1 MPDSNIHFRN
11 AVHGYDRAQ
20 VDQHVNQLAQASA
33 AVWQEAS
40 ERTLQVSQLEEANRI
55 LQDEV
60 NHHSQRASELE
71 EAQRE
76 AAAPS
81 YEGLGSRIISILT
94 LAEQEAQELR
104 ARAQADV
111 ANVKALAEDSALAI
125 RQEADDYAL
134 ERRIANDDEAARVLD
149 EAQQRAST
157 LLGDAEQRAEN
168 LLEDAKLRADTLLD
182 EADRQAMAR
191 QDADRQAMAQREEA
205 EAAYEQ
211 ARAST
216 AAAAVDFETTLA
228 RRREASAAEFAAQVS
243 AAEEQLASVRQR
255 ADQTRRD
262 IDRAQQEAEVKS
274 TKLIEQ
280 AMASAA
286 TVVAEAKSK
295 AELIRGNSERDL
307 ASATQRR
314 ESINAQINIARR
326 DLAAL
331 GGVPRFSPV
340 GSDGS
345 ADGQA
350 QAAVFE
356 EAVVFEQP
364 APSQSDSESDGA
376 GSQDHEMAAEA
387 QHEDSVTQAD
397 DLDAEDPSGDEMTDE
412 TALDE
417 RANGSRKGSARS

>member
-40 ERTLQVSQLEEANRI
+40 ERTLQVSQLEDANA
-55 LQDEV
+55 LLKEEV
-60 NHHSQRASELE
+60 RFHSERALALD

-81 YEGLGSRIISILT
+81 YEGLGARVVSILS

-104 ARAQADV
+104 SRAKADV
-111 ANVKALAEDSALAI
+111 ANIHALAEDSALAI

-134 ERRIANDDEAARVLD
+134 ERRIANDDEAARVLED
-149 EAQQRAST
+149 AQQRADT
-157 LLGDAEQRAEN
+157 LLQDAEQRADT

-191 QDADRQAMAQREEA
+191 QDADRLAMAQREDA

-228 RRREASAAEFAAQVS
+228 ARREASAQEFAAQIT
-243 AAEEQLASVRQR
+243 AAEEQLATVRQR
-255 ADQTRRD
+255 SEQTRKD
-262 IDRAQQEAEVKS
+262 IERTQQEAETKS
-274 TKLIEQ
+274 AKLIEQ
-280 AMASAA
+280 AVASAA

-307 ASATQRR
+307 ASATHRR

-331 GGVPRFSPV
+331 GGVPKLSPV

-345 ADGQA
+345 AGDLPNGA
-350 QAAVFE
+350 MATEYIAFE
-356 EAVVFEQP
+356 EALT
-364 APSQSDSESDGA
+364 SQNGAASDGFA
-376 GSQDHEMAAEA
+376 QSPAHEVVDETQNGSNLPQTGE
-387 QHEDSVTQAD
+387 
-397 DLDAEDPSGDEMTDE
+397 DLDAEDSSGQELTDE
-412 TALDE
+412 GADDPQ
-417 RANGSRKGSARS
+417 GGGGRK